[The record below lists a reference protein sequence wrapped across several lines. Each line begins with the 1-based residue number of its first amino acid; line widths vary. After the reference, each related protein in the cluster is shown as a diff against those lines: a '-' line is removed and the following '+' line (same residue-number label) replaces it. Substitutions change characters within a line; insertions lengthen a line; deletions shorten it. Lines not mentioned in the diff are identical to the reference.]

1 MLYKWKEKYFHISRY
16 NFYFGLLT
24 GIVVCLFCMFHVY
37 TKQTELYL
45 VIAAFAAFVIALL
58 CSNVFHFT
66 IQKKIKY
73 SFWLC
78 LLASITTGLGSYLQF
93 NIFFVTIGIVV
104 LMILLALSTLG
115 GTGFFTVLLLS
126 SSLFIIG
133 TGFSADNIMSAFY
146 NALSFFLGS
155 GIIFSLLIGS
165 AFLKRKKLH
174 LKETFKLP
182 HFQPLTS
189 SVIIYAFQLIS
200 AVLITY
206 YISQYLNF
214 PDGYWLPM
222 TALLVLKIDQF
233 DSFQRIKHRFL
244 GTVLGSLVSI
254 PISFISDKYVL
265 SLFMIP
271 ILLFVV
277 LGASKHYGSFTLFLT
292 AMISI
297 IMNIAS
303 NKGIFILFYRNLD
316 TCFAVLCVAIILLLT
331 KFIRFL
337 IMARKSKRVKKL

>member
-1 MLYKWKEKYFHISRY
+1 
-16 NFYFGLLT
+16 
-24 GIVVCLFCMFHVY
+24 
-37 TKQTELYL
+37 
-45 VIAAFAAFVIALL
+45 
-58 CSNVFHFT
+58 
-66 IQKKIKY
+66 
-73 SFWLC
+73 
-78 LLASITTGLGSYLQF
+78 
-93 NIFFVTIGIVV
+93 
-104 LMILLALSTLG
+104 
-115 GTGFFTVLLLS
+115 
-126 SSLFIIG
+126 
-133 TGFSADNIMSAFY
+133 MSAFY

-182 HFQPLTS
+182 HFQPMTS

-254 PISFISDKYVL
+254 PISFITDKYIL

-277 LGASKHYGSFTLFLT
+277 LGASKHYGSF
-292 AMISI
+292 

>member
-1 MLYKWKEKYFHISRY
+1 MIYKWKEKYFHISRY

-24 GIVVCLFCMFHVY
+24 GVVVCLFCMFHVY
-37 TKQTELYL
+37 TKQSELYL
-45 VIAAFAAFVIALL
+45 VIAAFASFVIALL

-78 LLASITTGLGSYLQF
+78 LLATMTTGLGSYLQSD
-93 NIFFVTIGIVV
+93 ILYVSIGIII

-133 TGFSADNIMSAFY
+133 TGFSANNAMSAFY

-155 GIIFSLLIGS
+155 GLIFSLLIGS
-165 AFLKRKKLH
+165 AFLKQKSLH

-182 HFQPLTS
+182 HFQPMTF
-189 SVIIYAFQLIS
+189 SVIIYAFQLIV
-200 AVLITY
+200 AVLLTY
-206 YISQYLNF
+206 YISQYLKF

-222 TALLVLKIDQF
+222 TALLVLKMDHF
-233 DSFQRIKHRFL
+233 DSFQRMKHRFL

-254 PISFISDKYVL
+254 PISFITDKYIL

-303 NKGIFILFYRNLD
+303 DKGIYILFYRNLD
-316 TCFAVLCVAIILLLT
+316 TFFAVLCVAFILLLT
-331 KFIRFL
+331 KFIKF
-337 IMARKSKRVKKL
+337 IVMAKKIKKAKKL